1 MSIMGVVFIAVALIF
16 AVFVWMNQ
24 GPVTVQFLAWRYD
37 TNVGVAVI
45 APLVAGLAVGFL
57 VSWGRV
63 QLLRTQLRNAETRTR
78 SAEAKLREA
87 EHQREMIVTEE
98 Q

>member
-1 MSIMGVVFIAVALIF
+1 MSIMGVVFIALALLF

-24 GPVTVQFLAWRYD
+24 DPATVKILAWRYD
-37 TNVGVAVI
+37 TNIGVAVI
-45 APLVAGLAVGFL
+45 APLVVGLAVGFL

-63 QLLRTQLRNAETRTR
+63 QLLRAQLRNAETRTR
-78 SAEAKLREA
+78 SAESKLREA

-98 Q
+98 P